1 MNGRVVWAI
10 ARKDL
15 TEVLSNRMAW
25 MPALMVP
32 LIFTVALPL
41 ALFVLP
47 TLMPGPVKP
56 LPPLW
61 LEQLKTVLPA
71 DLFKAM
77 QGLGPLQQGAI
88 FMTGHLFAPM
98 FLVIPLMLATIV
110 GANAFVGEKERKTLE
125 ALLYTPATDAEIF
138 LGKTLASVIPAVVIA
153 WGSFAVY
160 TVVLNTA
167 AWQYLGRLW
176 FPTPSWWPLMLWVAP
191 AVAGLGMIVTVIVSA
206 RVSTFMEANQAA
218 GMLSIGVIALMASQA
233 TGVLLLTAPVALA
246 IGAVIWLVDMALI
259 VVAIKTFSRAKVITR
274 L

>member
-15 TEVLSNRMAW
+15 TEVLANRMAW

-56 LPPLW
+56 LPPAW
-61 LEQLKTVLPA
+61 LEQLKAVLPT

-138 LGKTLASVIPAVVIA
+138 LGKTLASVIPAVAIA
-153 WGSFAVY
+153 WGSFALY

-167 AWQYLGRLW
+167 AWQYLGRIW

-191 AVAGLGMIVTVIVSA
+191 AVACLGMIVTVIVSA

-218 GMLSIGVIALMASQA
+218 GMLSIGVVGLMASQA

-246 IGAVIWLVDMALI
+246 IGGVVWLANGVLL